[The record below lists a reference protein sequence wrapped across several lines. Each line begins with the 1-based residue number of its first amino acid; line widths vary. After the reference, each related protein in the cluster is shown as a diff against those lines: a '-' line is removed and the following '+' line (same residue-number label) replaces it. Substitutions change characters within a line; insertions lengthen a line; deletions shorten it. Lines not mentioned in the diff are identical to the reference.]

1 MSITIAQYLK
11 NGKPVPADPFSADIL
26 KAVPQSDR
34 HNSQKSLHHS
44 LTTNIYKTKDGGFY
58 HLHGNKDPDPALEC
72 LGLHLDGEE
81 NGTYEAVLKRIG
93 DAVAQHDSAE
103 LDEPGYG
110 N

>member
-1 MSITIAQYLK
+1 
-11 NGKPVPADPFSADIL
+11 
-26 KAVPQSDR
+26 
-34 HNSQKSLHHS
+34 
-44 LTTNIYKTKDGGFY
+44 
-58 HLHGNKDPDPALEC
+58 
-72 LGLHLDGEE
+72 LHLDGEE